1 MKEEEMREQEKA
13 LMLANIEKVRRED
26 AELQKQKRERV
37 KIMNAEVKVAN
48 KNAIDRKVAA
58 REVEKDLDS
67 KIAAHQ
73 RAVIEREE
81 EAVRE
86 AIRIKEEKEREIQRL
101 REL

>member
-26 AELQKQKRERV
+26 AETQKQKYERV

-48 KNAIDRKVAA
+48 KNAIDRKFAA

-73 RAVIEREE
+73 KAVIAREE
-81 EAVRE
+81 AAVRE